1 MLDNTRKVRENTLQQ
16 DLESVKLM
24 LNAFGERFKNA
35 SQQAE
40 ISRENL
46 KLVELRIEA
55 GTINPL
61 EFSLAQ
67 ANLER
72 AISNQIQT
80 KFRWVLQ
87 KKLLEFYQTGEF
99 DFL

>member
-1 MLDNTRKVRENTLQQ
+1 
-16 DLESVKLM
+16 M
-24 LNAFGERFKNA
+24 LNAFGERYKNA
-35 SQQAE
+35 SQQVE

-46 KLVELRIEA
+46 NLVELRIEA
-55 GTINPL
+55 GTINPI

-72 AISNQIQT
+72 AISNQIQA
-80 KFRWVLQ
+80 KFRWVLH
-87 KKLLEFYQTGEF
+87 KKLLAYYQTGEF